1 MHDLRKGTEMKR
13 GVLEPE
19 PGVVIRILELP
30 NIFFG
35 TYRILPNINRFIGCC
50 FTRCDPRPPL
60 AAATCSPDLCMRV
73 ERQWTGLFFT
83 RPRPITPGPRDPQ
96 SGLHPNHKARPSS
109 KQPQL
114 HPGCTCTRAP
124 KPGCALVQ
132 WPLPPGRRHSKEGS
146 GIADGY

>member
-1 MHDLRKGTEMKR
+1 MKR

-83 RPRPITPGPRDPQ
+83 RPRPITPRPRDPQ

-114 HPGCTCTRAP
+114 HPGCTARGPRSQDAP
-124 KPGCALVQ
+124 WCGG
-132 WPLPPGRRHSKEGS
+132 PGRQAAGTARKAAALQMAIGL
-146 GIADGY
+146 